1 MAATIT
7 AGHHAIIYASGTAAT
22 LTSEPCTNLSIHKVY
37 QITAAA
43 KQVLSPTYAVTTNGT
58 GAFTV
63 NRLTGTLTFATDQT
77 ANEPITLTGKYLPMG
92 QLLYAKDFSLSMKIK
107 AVETTPFGQNYQA
120 LARGL
125 NDANGTIGTFY
136 DPTEVASLSVAPYWN
151 TQMLAD
157 ATIAIKF
164 YVSANYSFLA
174 WAEIDT
180 EELKAAIDGG
190 SVEQTISWSGVADA
204 DGHEVSRL

>member
-7 AGHHAIIYASGTAAT
+7 AGHHAIIYASGTEAT

-77 ANEPITLTGKYLPMG
+77 TNEPITLTGKYLPMG
-92 QLLYAKDFSLSMKIK
+92 QLLYAKDFSLSIKPKI
-107 AVETTPFGQNYQA
+107 TDITPFGQNYQTVT
-120 LARGL
+120 RSL
-125 NDANGTIGTFY
+125 NDVNGTIGTFY
-136 DPTEVASLSVAPYWN
+136 DPTEVATLSIAPYWN
-151 TQMLAD
+151 TEMLAD

-164 YVSANYSFLA
+164 YMSANYSLLA
-174 WAEIDT
+174 WALMDS
-180 EELKAAIDGG
+180 EELKDAVDG
-190 SVEQTISWSGVADA
+190 VLEQTISWSGDSDA
-204 DGHEVSRL
+204 DGHIVSRL

>member
-22 LTSEPCTNLSIHKVY
+22 LTNEVCTNLSAHKVY
-37 QITAAA
+37 QITAAS

-63 NRLTGTLTFATDQT
+63 NRLTGTLTFAADQT

-107 AVETTPFGQNYQA
+107 AVETTPFGQNYQS